1 MTRSVTL
8 TALALGL
15 SLAST
20 AMAQP
25 IVQARAH
32 SGTGS
37 VLPGAD
43 LVAGRI
49 EGVVTD
55 ERGAPI
61 AGVAV
66 SALGPDALF
75 GVTDQSGRFV
85 FSAVPVGTY
94 LIRAQRAGYRASMR
108 EFVDVSP
115 AASARHIVRLARLAG
130 TPAEAAPGPT
140 EPAPVIAAGFG
151 GSTATI
157 APAPPASQG
166 DDDSVDHDHSSRLW
180 RLRHMKRS
188 VLRETQG
195 QLALGTY
202 DDDDIDWIEDR
213 FGAPTVEASARGTTS
228 FFGGDASLSGQVQFL
243 TATAFDD
250 GDKGE
255 ATAWAQGPAG
265 VAYATVGAPI
275 GNTGQWSVQG
285 AIGRGE
291 LSSWIVAGSYL
302 RPTETRHAL
311 DLGASFAMQ
320 GFNEE
325 TPAALMSVP
334 ERRRVAGTIHAFDT
348 WRLHRRAVVTYGT
361 RYAYHDY
368 LDRPTLMSPSASL
381 SVSPLQKTWVR
392 VAVTQQMLAPGAEEF
407 DARNLSA
414 FSMPPQRTFTSASAD
429 GRLSAERTRHV
440 EVGLERQV
448 GQFLLGVRR
457 FEQAVDNQLVAMF
470 GVGPRDLAPDLGH
483 YAVANGGNV
492 NAGGW
497 VFGLAQDA
505 GPRFRGSVEY
515 TIAQAEWFGTG
526 DRGLIAVLAPSADRT
541 GNERIHDVTAR
552 AVTDVPETATRV
564 AATWKVNS
572 AFARRSP
579 LLADASSDARFD
591 VQVSQRL
598 PFLSSTGA
606 DWEFVFAVRNLF
618 RDGEAVGS
626 IYDELLVIRPP
637 KRVVGGVLVKF

>member
-20 AMAQP
+20 ATAQP
-25 IVQARAH
+25 LVQARAH
-32 SGTGS
+32 SGPSSTA
-37 VLPGAD
+37 PGVD

-55 ERGAPI
+55 DQGAPL

-94 LIRAQRAGYRASMR
+94 LIRAQRAGYRASTR
-108 EFVDVSP
+108 EFVDVVP
-115 AASARHIVRLARLAG
+115 AASARHIVRLARVVDSSSSV
-130 TPAEAAPGPT
+130 PAPEPDAPP
-140 EPAPVIAAGFG
+140 PVIAAGFG
-151 GSTATI
+151 GASATI
-157 APAPPASQG
+157 APVPGGSKVEAEAG
-166 DDDSVDHDHSSRLW
+166 DHEHSPRLW

-188 VLRETQG
+188 VLRDAQS
-195 QLALGTY
+195 QLALDAIE
-202 DDDDIDWIEDR
+202 DDLDWIDER
-213 FGAPTVEASARGTTS
+213 FGAPTVEASARSTTS

-243 TATAFDD
+243 TATAFDEG
-250 GDKGE
+250 GDGE
-255 ATAWAQGPAG
+255 ATSWAQGPAG

-275 GNTGQWSVQG
+275 GNTGQWSVRG
-285 AIGRGE
+285 AIGRGDM
-291 LSSWIVAGSYL
+291 SSWIVAGDYV
-302 RPTETRHAL
+302 RPTESLHAL
-311 DLGASFAMQ
+311 DLGASFALQ
-320 GFNEE
+320 SFSDE
-325 TPAALMSVP
+325 TPAALLSVP

-348 WRLHRRAVVTYGT
+348 WRLHRRAVLTYGS

-368 LDRPTLMSPSASL
+368 LDRPTLLSPSVSM
-381 SVSPLQKTWVR
+381 SVSPLDKTWVR

-414 FSMPPQRTFTSASAD
+414 FSMPPQRTFTSASD
-429 GRLSAERTRHV
+429 GGRLSAERTRHV
-440 EVGLERQV
+440 EVGLERQI
-448 GQFLLGVRR
+448 GQFVIGLRR

-470 GVGPRDLAPDLGH
+470 GVGQRGLAPDLGH

-497 VFGLAQDA
+497 VVGIAQDA
-505 GPRFRGSVEY
+505 GPRFRGAVEY
-515 TIAQAEWFGTG
+515 TVARAQWFGTG
-526 DRGLIAVLAPSADRT
+526 DRGLIAVMAPSADRI
-541 GNERIHDVTAR
+541 GRERIHDVTAR
-552 AVTDVPETATRV
+552 VVTDVPETATRV

-572 AFARRSP
+572 AFSRRSP
-579 LLADASSDARFD
+579 LLPDASPDARFD

-598 PFLSSTGA
+598 PFLSGTGA
-606 DWEFVFAVRNLF
+606 DWELVVAVRNLF

>member
-1 MTRSVTL
+1 MTRTVSL

-15 SLAST
+15 TLVPVGT
-20 AMAQP
+20 MAQP
-25 IVQARAH
+25 LVQARAH
-32 SGTGS
+32 AGAAS
-37 VLPGAD
+37 VVPGVD

-55 ERGAPI
+55 DGGLPV

-66 SALGPDALF
+66 SAIGPDALF
-75 GVTDQSGRFV
+75 GVTDQAGRFV

-94 LIRAQRAGYRASMR
+94 LIRAQRAGYRASTR
-108 EFVDVSP
+108 AFIDVAP
-115 AASARHIVRLARLAG
+115 ASSARHIVRLVRLAG
-130 TPAEAAPGPT
+130 TTTPAATAEIPAPP
-140 EPAPVIAAGFG
+140 PPVIAAGFG
-151 GSTATI
+151 GTTTI
-157 APAPPASQG
+157 SPAPRAST
-166 DDDSVDHDHSSRLW
+166 DTDDHDHSARLW

-188 VLRETQG
+188 VLRDTQG
-195 QLALGTY
+195 QLALDTL
-202 DDDDIDWIEDR
+202 DEEVDWVEGR
-213 FGAPTVEASARGTTS
+213 LGAPTVEASARGTSS
-228 FFGGDASLSGQVQFL
+228 FFGGDASLSGQIQFL

-250 GDKGE
+250 GGKGE
-255 ATAWAQGPAG
+255 ATSWAHAPVG

-275 GNTGQWSVQG
+275 GDTGEWSVRG
-285 AIGRGE
+285 AFGRGD
-291 LSSWIVAGSYL
+291 LSSWIVAGNYV
-302 RPTETRHAL
+302 RPTRSQHAI
-311 DLGASFAMQ
+311 DLGASFALQ
-320 GFNEE
+320 GFSDD
-325 TPAALMSVP
+325 TPAALLSVP

-368 LDRPTLMSPSASL
+368 LDRPTLMSPSVSF
-381 SVSPLQKTWVR
+381 SVSPIEKTWVR

-414 FSMPPQRTFTSASAD
+414 FSMPPQRTFTSASVD

-448 GQFLLGVRR
+448 GQFIVGVRR
-457 FEQAVDNQLVAMF
+457 FEQTVDNQLVAMF
-470 GVGPRDLAPDLGH
+470 GTGPRGLTPDLGH
-483 YAVANGGNV
+483 YVVANGGNLD
-492 NAGGW
+492 AGGW

-515 TIAQAEWFGTG
+515 TIARAQWYGTG
-526 DRGLIAVLAPSADRT
+526 ERGVIADLAPSADRV
-541 GNERIHDVTAR
+541 GRERIHDVTAR
-552 AVTDVPETATRV
+552 VVTDVPETATRV
-564 AATWKVNS
+564 SATWKVNS

-579 LLADASSDARFD
+579 LLAEASPDARFD

-598 PFLSSTGA
+598 PFMSATGA
-606 DWEFVFAVRNLF
+606 DWELVVAVRNLF
-618 RDGEAVGS
+618 RDGETVGS

>member
-1 MTRSVTL
+1 MTRLVTL

-15 SLAST
+15 SLAPT

-25 IVQARAH
+25 LVQARAH
-32 SGTGS
+32 AGASS
-37 VLPGAD
+37 VVPGVE

-55 ERGAPI
+55 DRGAALP
-61 AGVAV
+61 GVAV

-94 LIRAQRAGYRASMR
+94 LIRAQRAGYRASTR
-108 EFVDVSP
+108 EFVDVAP
-115 AASARHIVRLARLAG
+115 AASARHIVRLARLTGTAG
-130 TPAEAAPGPT
+130 TTPAATSDAPP
-140 EPAPVIAAGFG
+140 PVIAAGFG
-151 GSTATI
+151 GGTTI
-157 APAPPASQG
+157 APAPGASTAEAAK
-166 DDDSVDHDHSSRLW
+166 DDHEHSPRLW

-188 VLRETQG
+188 VLRDAQG
-195 QLALGTY
+195 QLALDAIE
-202 DDDDIDWIEDR
+202 DDVEWIEER
-213 FGAPTVEASARGTTS
+213 LGASTVDASARSTTS
-228 FFGGDASLSGQVQFL
+228 YFGGDASLSGQIQFL
-243 TATAFDD
+243 TATAFDE
-250 GDKGE
+250 GGEGE
-255 ATAWAQGPAG
+255 AMSWAQGPAG

-275 GNTGQWSVQG
+275 GNTGAWSVRG
-285 AIGRGE
+285 AIGRGD
-291 LSSWIVAGSYL
+291 LSSWIVAGNYI
-302 RPTETRHAL
+302 RPTESQHAL
-311 DLGASFAMQ
+311 DLGASFALQ
-320 GFNEE
+320 SFSHDA
-325 TPAALMSVP
+325 PAALLAVP

-368 LDRPTLMSPSASL
+368 LDRPTLMSPSVSM
-381 SVSPLQKTWVR
+381 SVSPMDKTWVR

-414 FSMPPQRTFTSASAD
+414 FAMPPQRTFTPAAGD

-440 EVGLERQV
+440 ELGLERQV
-448 GQFLLGVRR
+448 GQFVLGVRR

-470 GVGPRDLAPDLGH
+470 GVGQQALVPDLGH

-497 VFGLAQDA
+497 VFGISQDA
-505 GPRFRGSVEY
+505 GPRFRGALEY
-515 TIAQAEWFGTG
+515 TVAEAQWFGTG
-526 DRGLIAVLAPSADRT
+526 ERGVIAVMAPSADRV

-552 AVTDVPETATRV
+552 VVTDVPETQTRV

-572 AFARRSP
+572 AFSRRSP
-579 LLADASSDARFD
+579 LLADASTDARFD

-598 PFLSSTGA
+598 PFLSATGA
-606 DWEFVFAVRNLF
+606 DWELVVAVRNLF

>member
-20 AMAQP
+20 ATAQP
-25 IVQARAH
+25 LVQARAH
-32 SGTGS
+32 SGAGS
-37 VLPGAD
+37 AVPGSD
-43 LVAGRI
+43 LVSGRI

-55 ERGAPI
+55 ERGAPL

-75 GVTDQSGRFV
+75 GVTDQAGRFV

-115 AASARHIVRLARLAG
+115 AASARHTCASPGSRARRP
-130 TPAEAAPGPT
+130 TSRPEPT

-151 GSTATI
+151 GATATI
-157 APAPPASQG
+157 APAPGASRA
-166 DDDSVDHDHSSRLW
+166 DADTDHDHSPRLW

-188 VLRETQG
+188 VLRDTQG
-195 QLALGTY
+195 QLAL
-202 DDDDIDWIEDR
+202 DALEDDIDWIEER
-213 FGAPTVEASARGTTS
+213 LGAPTVEATARGTTS

-250 GDKGE
+250 GGKGE

-285 AIGRGE
+285 AFGRGE
-291 LSSWIVAGSYL
+291 LSSWIVAGNYL
-302 RPTETRHAL
+302 RPIESHAL
-311 DLGASFAMQ
+311 DLGASFALQ
-320 GFNEE
+320 GFSGD
-325 TPAALMSVP
+325 TPAALMSVD

-368 LDRPTLMSPSASL
+368 LDRPTLMSPSVSM
-381 SVSPLQKTWVR
+381 SVSPVEKTWVR

-414 FSMPPQRTFTSASAD
+414 FSMPPQRTFTSASAG

-448 GQFLLGVRR
+448 GQFLVGVRR

-497 VFGLAQDA
+497 VFGIAQDA

-515 TIAQAEWFGTG
+515 TVAQAEWFGTG
-526 DRGLIAVLAPSADRT
+526 DRGLIAVMAPSADRT
-541 GNERIHDVTAR
+541 GKERIHDVTAR
-552 AVTDVPETATRV
+552 VVTDVPETATRV

-579 LLADASSDARFD
+579 LLAEASSDARFD

-606 DWEFVFAVRNLF
+606 DWEFVVAVRNLF
-618 RDGEAVGS
+618 RDGEAIGS

>member
-20 AMAQP
+20 ATAQP
-25 IVQARAH
+25 LVQARAH
-32 SGTGS
+32 SGAGS
-37 VLPGAD
+37 AVPGSD
-43 LVAGRI
+43 LVSGRI

-55 ERGAPI
+55 ERGAPL

-75 GVTDQSGRFV
+75 GVTDQAGRFV

-108 EFVDVSP
+108 EFVDVAP
-115 AASARHIVRLARLAG
+115 AASARHTVRLARLAG
-130 TPAEAAPGPT
+130 TPTDVAAEPT

-151 GSTATI
+151 GATATI
-157 APAPPASQG
+157 APAPGASRA
-166 DDDSVDHDHSSRLW
+166 DADTDHDHSPRLW

-195 QLALGTY
+195 QLAL
-202 DDDDIDWIEDR
+202 DALEDDIDWIEER
-213 FGAPTVEASARGTTS
+213 LGAPTVEATARGTTS

-250 GDKGE
+250 GGKGE

-285 AIGRGE
+285 AFGRGE
-291 LSSWIVAGSYL
+291 LSSWIVAGNYL
-302 RPTETRHAL
+302 RPIESHAL
-311 DLGASFAMQ
+311 DLGASFALQ
-320 GFNEE
+320 GFSSDA
-325 TPAALMSVP
+325 PAGLMSVD

-368 LDRPTLMSPSASL
+368 LDRPTLMSPSVSM
-381 SVSPLQKTWVR
+381 SVSPVEKTWVR

-414 FSMPPQRTFTSASAD
+414 FSMPPQRTFTSASAG

-448 GQFLLGVRR
+448 GQFLVGVRR

-492 NAGGW
+492 DAGGW
-497 VFGLAQDA
+497 VFGIAQDA

-515 TIAQAEWFGTG
+515 TVAQAEWFGTG
-526 DRGLIAVLAPSADRT
+526 DRGLIAVMAPSADRT
-541 GNERIHDVTAR
+541 GKERIHDVTAR
-552 AVTDVPETATRV
+552 VVTDVPETATRV
-564 AATWKVNS
+564 AATWKANS

-579 LLADASSDARFD
+579 LLPEASGDARFD

-606 DWEFVFAVRNLF
+606 DWEFVVAVRNLF